1 MAMIDR
7 LTAETQQRLAY
18 LIIGGY
24 FLLKILEGLH
34 WIQAVRGPDELAMLA
49 AAYFFMRQRNQEKPS
64 A

>member
-1 MAMIDR
+1 MIDR

-24 FLLKILEGLH
+24 FALKVLEGLRLVA
-34 WIQAVRGPDELAMLA
+34 QVNGPDELAMLA